1 MMPAALKMA
10 ARLFLVAA
18 TTIVLA
24 PVPEALAHAFPD
36 KTTPS
41 AASALEESPKEVV
54 LHFDNQFDPSA
65 TKIRVLNE
73 NGEVVSAAAIASGD
87 HRIMTV
93 PLKPL
98 NAGQYFVKWSAMS
111 ADGDRTMGA
120 YSFTVRA
127 H

>member
-1 MMPAALKMA
+1 MIPATLKMA
-10 ARLFLVAA
+10 VRFFLGAA
-18 TTIVLA
+18 IAIVVVRA
-24 PVPEALAHAFPD
+24 SDAHAHAFPD

-41 AASALEESPKEVV
+41 AASALEDPPKEVV

-73 NGEVVSAAAIASGD
+73 NGDVVSSAGIPSGD

-98 NAGQYFVKWSAMS
+98 RPGQYFVKWSAS
-111 ADGDRTMGA
+111 SQDGDHTMGA

>member
-1 MMPAALKMA
+1 M
-10 ARLFLVAA
+10 
-18 TTIVLA
+18 
-24 PVPEALAHAFPD
+24 
-36 KTTPS
+36 
-41 AASALEESPKEVV
+41 
-54 LHFDNQFDPSA
+54 HFDNQFDPSA

-73 NGEVVSAAAIASGD
+73 NGDLVSAAGIPSGD

-98 NAGQYFVKWSAMS
+98 RPGQYFVKWSAMS